1 MATMKKIILC
11 VLLSFFFSIYS
22 TTHVHSCRD
31 PGIQTTGVATTG
43 GVPDHSTGLP
53 FHPWIMTVAANEK
66 RRKQQQESLARCRGK
81 EVLSQEQKEAKRLEQ
96 YREHNSKRRASAP
109 SIELTQEQKEAK
121 RLQQHRENNSKRR
134 ASAPSIELTQ
144 EQKDEINMY
153 LFGANAV
160 KY

>member
-1 MATMKKIILC
+1 MNQRSHIILCMSRNKIFAGDESSSQQDLAPTTRRKSVHAFIKLCCYFYDMATMKKIILC

-81 EVLSQEQKEAKRLEQ
+81 EVLSV
-96 YREHNSKRRASAP
+96 RARM
-109 SIELTQEQKEAK
+109 I
-121 RLQQHRENNSKRR
+121 
-134 ASAPSIELTQ
+134 
-144 EQKDEINMY
+144 
-153 LFGANAV
+153 V
-160 KY
+160 

>member
-1 MATMKKIILC
+1 MKKIILC

-66 RRKQQQESLARCRGK
+66 RRKQQQESKARRPGK
-81 EVLSQEQKEAKRLEQ
+81 EVLSQEQKEAKRQQQ
-96 YREHNSKRRASAP
+96 YRERD
-109 SIELTQEQKEAK
+109 
-121 RLQQHRENNSKRR
+121 SKRR

-144 EQKDEINMY
+144 EQKDENR
-153 LFGANAV
+153 LQQFSNQND
-160 KY
+160 